1 MVNPKMDFGCAVHC
15 RFAEQCLGELPP
27 ELFSKRDDLLKDRVA
42 IEMKKY
48 FGRDFRRVGHATR
61 VARYAEEIVREE
73 KGDPAVVLSAAYL
86 KDLGLTEAKGREM
99 RAAPQDRN
107 QEAMDA
113 AREILTRLGAR
124 QDLIEEVCD
133 IISHS
138 QPRAQE
144 TMNFK
149 VLHDADL
156 LVKLEEEQKTAPEAV
171 ETLEKRIE
179 ESFLTASGRDTARRV
194 LLESET
200 SSSPQRHRGR

>member
-15 RFAEQCLGELPP
+15 RFAEQCLGEFPP
-27 ELFSKRDDLLKDRVA
+27 ELFAKRDDLLKDRVA
-42 IEMKKY
+42 IETKRY
-48 FGRDFRRVGHATR
+48 LGRDFRRVGHATR

-99 RAAPQDRN
+99 RGAPQDRDH
-107 QEAMDA
+107 EVSDA

-133 IISHS
+133 IISRS
-138 QPRAQE
+138 QPGAQE

-156 LVKLEEEQKTAPEAV
+156 LVNLEEEQKVAPKAV
-171 ETLEKRIE
+171 KTLEKCIE
-179 ESFLTASGRDTARRV
+179 ESFLTRSGRDTARRV
-194 LLESET
+194 LLESEA